1 MSSKHLRNI
10 TIAQFQAFLELVHCQ
25 YISTNGG
32 HEKWTRA
39 DLRRPIIF
47 QTHIDPIPEFIVQN
61 NLRVLGYNKSSYFD
75 ILEGKK
81 EVVREGNVFILKE
94 ITTEE

>member
-1 MSSKHLRNI
+1 MSSKHLKNVSV
-10 TIAQFQAFLELVHCQ
+10 AEFQAFLELVHCTF
-25 YISTNGG
+25 IGINSG

-39 DLRRPIIF
+39 DLRRPIII

-61 NLRVLGYNKSSYFD
+61 NLRTLGYNKKCYFQ

-81 EVVREGNVFILKE
+81 EVVRNGNTFTLQDTSAE
-94 ITTEE
+94 